1 MKQIGR
7 VQRFDGYNGIIEV
20 NGIEYLLLDKNI
32 RKNEIVYINDMV
44 VFVPEVINDV
54 KVARF
59 VKKNKRDVMCGN

>member
-32 RKNEIVYINDMV
+32 RENEIVYINDMV

-59 VKKNKRDVMCGN
+59 VKKIKEM

>member
-59 VKKNKRDVMCGN
+59 VKKIKEM